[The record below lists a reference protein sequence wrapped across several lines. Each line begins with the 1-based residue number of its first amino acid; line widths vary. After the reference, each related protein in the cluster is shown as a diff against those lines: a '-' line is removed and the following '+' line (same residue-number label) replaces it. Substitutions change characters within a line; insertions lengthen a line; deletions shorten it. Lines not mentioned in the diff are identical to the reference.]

1 MIENS
6 ATMDRPIDRKRGRS
20 KRLLL
25 FGIPLAA
32 LLLLALWLAPG
43 IGRWLTTD
51 RSVPLAEIRIGA
63 ATRGD
68 LERDVSVQGRVVAAF
83 HPTTFSPAQGIVELR
98 VRAGEVVAEGQ
109 VLAVVTSPELDSR
122 LGQEQ
127 SLADSLASE
136 LERQRIQSKQQVLA
150 DRQAVDLAAVELEA
164 AQRAMRRAEESR
176 REGIINA
183 VDFEKAEDDL
193 ARADLELAHAR
204 EHSTLEGER
213 LDFEVRNRELQ
224 LERQRLAVDEA
235 RRQVAE
241 LTVRSPVAGLVSRID
256 VQDRDAVALAQPLV
270 TVVDLSAYEIELQVP
285 EAYASEIGPGTPA
298 IVRYGTADFQAEVRS
313 ISPEVESGQVR
324 GIVGFTAAIP
334 EGLRQNQRVSTRLI
348 LEARPDV
355 VKVPRGPFLE
365 AGGGRHVWVVDSDVA
380 RRREI
385 RVGAASVGEVEVVE
399 GLTAGERIV
408 LSDTTRFEDAER
420 VFLRR

>member
-1 MIENS
+1 MIDNS
-6 ATMDRPIDRKRGRS
+6 TTMDRPVDRRRGWSR
-20 KRLLL
+20 RLLF
-25 FGIPLAA
+25 FGIPLGG
-32 LLLLALWLAPG
+32 LLLLAVWLAPG
-43 IGRWLTTD
+43 LGRWLSTD
-51 RSVPLAEIRIGA
+51 RSVSLSEIRIGVV
-63 ATRGD
+63 TRGD

-83 HPTTFSPAQGIVELR
+83 HPTTFSPAQGIVEMR

-122 LGQEQ
+122 FEQEQ

-136 LERQRIQSKQQVLA
+136 LERQRIQAKQQVLA

-164 AQRAMRRAEESR
+164 ARRAMRRAEESR
-176 REGIINA
+176 REGIIND

-193 ARADLELAHAR
+193 ARAELALSHAR
-204 EHSTLEGER
+204 EHSTLESER

-224 LERQRLAVDEA
+224 LERQHLAVEEA
-235 RRQVAE
+235 RRRVAE
-241 LTVRSPVAGLVSRID
+241 LTVRAPVAGLVSRVD
-256 VQDRDAVALAQPLV
+256 VQDRDAVAPAQPLV

-285 EAYASEIGPGTPA
+285 EAYAVEIGPGTPA
-298 IVRYGTADFQAEVRS
+298 AVRYGAEDFPAEVRS

-324 GIVGFTAAIP
+324 GIVAFTGATPA
-334 EGLRQNQRVSTRLI
+334 GLRQNQRVSTRLI

-355 VKVPRGPFLE
+355 LKVPRGPFLE
-365 AGGGRHVWVVDSDVA
+365 AAGGHHVWVIDSDVA

-385 RVGAASVGEVEVVE
+385 RVGAASVGEVEVIL
-399 GLTAGERIV
+399 GLTVGERIV
-408 LSDTTRFEDAER
+408 LSDTSRFEDAER